1 MRGYCCG
8 ILACMCSLQCAPV
21 CPRPRPCWRAIAFLL
36 CHPSDRRG
44 HPRSS
49 AVAPSVRPSVRPP
62 AAAPPAVQF
71 YFCPRATPS
80 AFSCFAHEA
89 DAYMHVADAYMHVDD
104 ARVGLA

>member
-1 MRGYCCG
+1 MGTVAAF
-8 ILACMCSLQCAPV
+8 LPV
-21 CPRPRPCWRAIAFLL
+21 CVVCSVHPFALARVRVGEPSPSCFVIRPTAAII
-36 CHPSDRRG
+36 RG
-44 HPRSS
+44 HPRL
-49 AVAPSVRPSVRPP
+49 PRPSVRPP